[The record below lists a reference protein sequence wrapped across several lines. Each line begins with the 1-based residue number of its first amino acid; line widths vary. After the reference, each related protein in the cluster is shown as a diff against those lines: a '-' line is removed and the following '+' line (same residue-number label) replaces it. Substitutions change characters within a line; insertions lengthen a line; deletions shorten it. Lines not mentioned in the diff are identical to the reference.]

1 MRRRTALHS
10 TPLHYH
16 TTLPLRTATP
26 HHPTAL
32 PLRTA
37 TPRHPTALP
46 LRATTCTAAQLHNY
60 TALPP
65 QGKIK
70 VPADDSAGT

>member
-1 MRRRTALHS
+1 MHRRTGLHS
-10 TPLHYH
+10 TPMHYH
-16 TTLPLRTATP
+16 TT
-26 HHPTAL
+26 L

-65 QGKIK
+65 QGK
-70 VPADDSAGT
+70 

>member
-1 MRRRTALHS
+1 MHRRTGLHS
-10 TPLHYH
+10 TPMHYH
-16 TTLPLRTATP
+16 TT
-26 HHPTAL
+26 
-32 PLRTA
+32 
-37 TPRHPTALP
+37 LP

-70 VPADDSAGT
+70 VPAEDSAGT

>member
-26 HHPTAL
+26 
-32 PLRTA
+32 
-37 TPRHPTALP
+37 RHPTALP
-46 LRATTCTAAQLHNY
+46 LRANTCTAAQLHNY

-65 QGKIK
+65 HGKIK
-70 VPADDSAGT
+70 VPAEDSAGT